1 MRLVPLSLLSSLP
14 PTRTRRPFTFT
25 FGGGS
30 GWGVSQIFLGY
41 GMLVGIVGAGVGAVA
56 GCLIVWNSNELENW
70 LGIKLWDPDVYAIER
85 IPDVVD
91 YSQAAVIVL
100 VAILASV
107 AGAAIPARK
116 AAQLEVVEA
125 LRVE

>member
-1 MRLVPLSLLSSLP
+1 MEKVKDLGIVKSV
-14 PTRTRRPFTFT
+14 
-25 FGGGS
+25 GGS
-30 GWGVSQIFLGY
+30 GWAASQIFLGY
-41 GMLVGIVGAGVGAVA
+41 GMLVGIVGASVGTVA
-56 GCLIVWNSNELENW
+56 GCLVVWNTNELESW

-116 AAQLEVVEA
+116 AARLEVVEA